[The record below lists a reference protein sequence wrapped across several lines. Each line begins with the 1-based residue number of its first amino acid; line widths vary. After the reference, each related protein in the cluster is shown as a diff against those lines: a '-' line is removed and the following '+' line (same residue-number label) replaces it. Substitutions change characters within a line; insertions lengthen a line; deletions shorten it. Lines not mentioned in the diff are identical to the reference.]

1 MGSNRLQLI
10 PERKEEIDAALEY
23 VMTGQSPEK
32 MPAKLKDIIDT
43 VHKVDDVIRHY
54 VGDKE
59 QLNALRSDSKFKEMS
74 RTQLYRYRDAAKQLI
89 GSTHI
94 SNKGY
99 DRLLLRA
106 KIQKGFELAEKVE
119 DTRLFAAMV
128 KEFREDIKSMPDN
141 DEEQAPVAN
150 VLVIV
155 NDGTPEV
162 LDLTDPSKIP
172 AKHRKAVVAALFNQE
187 QFDNPVD
194 VVNTEAKVID

>member
-1 MGSNRLQLI
+1 MGSNKLQLI
-10 PERKEEIDAALEY
+10 PDRKEEIDAAIEY
-23 VMTGQSPEK
+23 VMTGQPPEN
-32 MPAKLKDIIDT
+32 MPARYKEIIDT

-59 QLNALRSDSKFKEMS
+59 QLNALRSDTKFSNMS
-74 RTQLYRYRDAAKQLI
+74 RTQLYRYRDAARQFI

-106 KIQKGFELAEKVE
+106 KIQKGFEMAEKLE
-119 DTRLFAAMV
+119 DTKLFASMV
-128 KEFREDIKSMPDN
+128 KEFREDIRSMPDN
-141 DEEQAPVAN
+141 DEDQAPVAN

-155 NDGTPEV
+155 NDGQPEV

-172 AKHRKAVVAALFNQE
+172 AQHRKAVVAALFNTETPQ
-187 QFDNPVD
+187 NPSD
-194 VVNTEAKVID
+194 FIDAEEV